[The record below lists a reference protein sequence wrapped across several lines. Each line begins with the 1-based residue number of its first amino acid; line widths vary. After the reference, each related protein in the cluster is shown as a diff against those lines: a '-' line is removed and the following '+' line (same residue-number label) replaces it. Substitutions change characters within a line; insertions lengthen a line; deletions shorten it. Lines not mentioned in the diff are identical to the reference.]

1 MAHTQTILGIDPGF
15 GRLGYGV
22 IKSDGRGGW
31 RGVEWGC
38 VDTPAKTPIA
48 ERLILIEKKIS
59 EIINTHKPDGVAV
72 EKLFFSKNVTTAMD
86 VAQARGVVVLTC
98 GKHKMVVMEYTPN
111 QIKQSI
117 AGYGKADKAQMQK
130 MVAMILG
137 IKEKIKSDDAADALA
152 AAICGGAG
160 LKLAKLYAKG

>member
-1 MAHTQTILGIDPGF
+1 MPASQTILGIDPGF

-22 IKSDGRGGW
+22 IKSNNRGGW
-31 RGVEWGC
+31 QAVEWGC

-48 ERLILIEKKIS
+48 NRLILIEEKIS
-59 EIINTHKPDGVAV
+59 EIIQKYKPDGVAI

-86 VAQARGVVVLTC
+86 VAQARGVVILTC
-98 GKHKMVVMEYTPN
+98 GKHRMAVMEYTPN
-111 QIKQSI
+111 QIKQYI
-117 AGYGKADKAQMQK
+117 VGYGKAEKAQMQK
-130 MVAMILG
+130 MTAMILG

-160 LKLAKLYAKG
+160 IKLAKLYAKG